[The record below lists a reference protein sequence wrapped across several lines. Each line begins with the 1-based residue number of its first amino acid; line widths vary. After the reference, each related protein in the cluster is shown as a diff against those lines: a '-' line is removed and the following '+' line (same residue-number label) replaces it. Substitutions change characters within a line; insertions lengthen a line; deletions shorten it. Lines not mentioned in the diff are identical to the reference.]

1 MATLPTSSKSWILHC
16 ARFFSAVVS
25 HFSHV
30 SHSQWLSLIFVV
42 CFSFFS
48 REWKT
53 ASNSHLSRPKWSR
66 SIAKWR
72 LCANHYLS
80 HRLQSN
86 AFAQCKAFLYFY
98 LSLVLFFSFC
108 VFGALT
114 SNWCKIIARIGD
126 HLVRL
131 CGFYRWLAWLIIRN
145 F

>member
-42 CFSFFS
+42 CFSFFCGS
-48 REWKT
+48 EKQ
-53 ASNSHLSRPKWSR
+53 HLIVTYLDRNEADR
-66 SIAKWR
+66 LQWR

-98 LSLVLFFSFC
+98 LSLALFFSFC